1 MKKLVLAFTMVVL
14 LAAAVFGGQ
23 AIASSKSNDVSVSEE
38 TSSILGSSY
47 WGYPLR
53 MKTISGRFEID
64 DTQSS
69 ETVHQTYPDTRHV
82 HLTVVLNSN
91 GTTNDGSF
99 GIHISVGG
107 YWTAP
112 STFIIDDAG
121 FYIYEFDTSE
131 WWLGVYPASAGN
143 TAVFYEATITYPSNQ
158 W

>member
-1 MKKLVLAFTMVVL
+1 MRKLVLSIVLVVL

-23 AIASSKSNDVSVSEE
+23 ALASNKPTDVSVSEE

-69 ETVHQTYPDTRHV
+69 ETVHQTYPDTRNV
-82 HLTVVLNSN
+82 HLTVVLDSA
-91 GTTNDGSF
+91 GLSDDGWF
-99 GIHISVGG
+99 ELHISVGG
-107 YWTAP
+107 ILGP
-112 STFIIDDAG
+112 MSEL
-121 FYIYEFDTSE
+121 YIRDIGYYTYEFDTTE
-131 WWLGVYPASAGN
+131 WYLEVKPASDDW
-143 TAVFYEATITYPSNQ
+143 TIVYYEATITYPSNQ